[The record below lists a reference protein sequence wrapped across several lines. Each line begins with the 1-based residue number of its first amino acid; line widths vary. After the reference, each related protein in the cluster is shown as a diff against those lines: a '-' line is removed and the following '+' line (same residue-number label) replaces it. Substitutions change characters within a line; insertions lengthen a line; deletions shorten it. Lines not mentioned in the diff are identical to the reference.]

1 MNQES
6 KNLWMA
12 VLFAV
17 IAAGLLYS
25 HIQEKN
31 KSIAKKFGA
40 KNTVVVA
47 KKDIDELTPINDTHI
62 ELKEMPVDFISP
74 GSIKDMND
82 VIGKVALA
90 PFVAG
95 ESIIQ
100 NKIVKPS
107 PLTGLSLQVSPG
119 KRALTIPIDSMRGVA
134 KLLKPGD
141 RVDLIASILIGTG
154 QNKKKIVKTVMQN
167 VPILATG
174 VKISNELPVLYEKNK
189 RGDEIIVKNLTR
201 DTNFSSITIEAS
213 PVEAQNII
221 YILNDNPKNLFLSLR
236 HPSDTGPIPVNVNTS
251 TESIIGRKIRKPASN
266 KNANSGKRTR

>member
-201 DTNFSSITIEAS
+201 DTNFASITIEAS

-251 TESIIGRKIRKPASN
+251 TESIIGRKIRRPASN
-266 KNANSGKRTR
+266 NNSGKRAR

>member
-12 VLFAV
+12 VVFAV
-17 IAAGLLYS
+17 VAAGLLYS

-40 KNTVVVA
+40 KNSVVVA
-47 KKDIDELTPINDTHI
+47 KLDIGEMVPINDTHV

-74 GSIKDMND
+74 GSIRDMSD
-82 VIGKVALA
+82 VVGKVALA
-90 PFVAG
+90 PFRKG
-95 ESIIQ
+95 EAIIQ

-119 KRALTIPIDSMRGVA
+119 KRAVTIPIDNMRGVA

-141 RVDLIASILIGTG
+141 RIDMIASIMVGSG
-154 QNKKKIVKTVMQN
+154 QNKKKIVKTLMQN

-174 VKISNELPVLYEKNK
+174 PKISNELPVLYEKNK
-189 RGDEIIVKNLTR
+189 RGDEVIVKNLTR
-201 DTNFSSITIEAS
+201 DISYSNITIEAS

-221 YILNDNPKNLFLSLR
+221 FILNDNPKNLFITLR
-236 HPSDTGPIPVNVNTS
+236 HPSDTGPIPVNISTS
-251 TESIIGRKIRKPASN
+251 TETILGRKYRKPAASPKN
-266 KNANSGKRTR
+266 KKGFK

>member
-12 VLFAV
+12 VIFAV
-17 IAAGLLYS
+17 VAAGLLYS

-31 KSIAKKFGA
+31 KAIAKKFGA
-40 KNTVVVA
+40 KNTVVIA
-47 KKDIDELTPINDTHI
+47 KKDIGEMVPINDTHI
-62 ELKEMPVDFISP
+62 ELREMPVDFISP
-74 GSIKDMND
+74 GSIKDMRE

-90 PFVAG
+90 PFSKG
-95 ESIIQ
+95 EAIIQ
-100 NKIVKPS
+100 NKIIKPS

-119 KRALTIPIDSMRGVA
+119 KRAMTIPVDNMRGVA

-141 RVDLIASILIGTG
+141 RIDLIASIMIGTG

-189 RGDEIIVKNLTR
+189 RGDEVIIRNLTR
-201 DTNFSSITIEAS
+201 DTNYSTITVEAS
-213 PVEAQNII
+213 PVEAQNLIF
-221 YILNDNPKNLFLSLR
+221 ILNDNPKNLFISLR
-236 HPSDTGPIPVNVNTS
+236 HPSDTGPIPVNISTS
-251 TESIIGRKIRKPASN
+251 TETILGRKYRKPATS
-266 KNANSGKRTR
+266 KKGQKGFR

>member
-74 GSIKDMND
+74 GAIKDMND
-82 VIGKVALA
+82 VIGKVAMA

-189 RGDEIIVKNLTR
+189 RGDEVIVKNLTR

-251 TESIIGRKIRKPASN
+251 TESIIGRKIRRPASS
-266 KNANSGKRTR
+266 KNANSGKRAK